1 MNKIWLIFQ
10 REYLTRVKKRTFILA
25 TILTPLG
32 FGLLMFLSVYI
43 QTYEGDNVK
52 NVVIVDEGNF
62 LKDSLKTKAK
72 LHITFS
78 KRSLQEELADYNEK
92 KVAGVVSLPKEMDWN
107 AEKIP
112 LHIYT
117 DEKLSLEV
125 RQAISNSIERRLRD
139 YKMMRLGIDEK
150 QLLALETNVVLD
162 TQAIKDKSNE
172 ESNLGAVITT
182 VLGMIMGFAMYLTL
196 FLYGMMVMR
205 SVMEEKTNRIVE
217 VMISSVKPFELMLGK
232 ILGVA
237 AVGFTQLAIWIVLFL
252 GIGTFAGSVLK
263 LDDYAAHQLAAQ
275 PQEVAQAAQNF
286 DTANILLELSKINW
300 WFILPLFVFYFLL
313 GYLIYAS
320 LFAAV
325 GASIGDDTG
334 EAQSLTLPIT
344 IPIILAIYI
353 MIHAV
358 RQPDS
363 SLSVFASLFPLFSPI
378 VMPARLGFH
387 PPMWQILTSMLI
399 LILSVILFVWLSG
412 RIYRVGIL
420 LYGKK
425 LTFKEM
431 VKWIFAKA

>member
-92 KVAGVVSLPKEMDWN
+92 KVAGVIALPKELDWN

-300 WFILPLFVFYFLL
+300 WFILPLFVFYFVL